1 MLIRRALSLSIF
13 LTAAALAADLKPV
26 DLKPVDVKPVE
37 VKPVEV
43 KPVEAKPA
51 ETKPAD
57 TKATETKP
65 GDRTA
70 TPKPFLGV
78 RFDESAVSLDQDP
91 GMPISEV
98 VPGST
103 AQSMGLE
110 AGDRLLTL
118 NAKATER
125 TDDISVILAG
135 AKVGDAVKLE
145 YLRAGTKTLTQGV
158 LAERPKPATLAKDV
172 DRLNQK
178 LAEVRELAESHKREP
193 TLAEI
198 LQQLKDIE
206 VGLPRAVAAFKK
218 QFPDGEFDIRLQVII
233 TSDKNAKNPIEFSNQ
248 NSKTEDKKADGQKD
262 DDKKAAE
269 TKEEAVKAAPAKA
282 DPVKAGPV
290 KADPVKPATK

>member
-1 MLIRRALSLSIF
+1 MHIYRALSLSIF
-13 LTAAALAADLKPV
+13 LATAALAADA
-26 DLKPVDVKPVE
+26 KPVE
-37 VKPVEV
+37 V
-43 KPVEAKPA
+43 KPA
-51 ETKPAD
+51 ETKPAEVKVAEAKPVD
-57 TKATETKP
+57 KA
-65 GDRTA
+65 A
-70 TPKPFLGV
+70 APKPFLGV
-78 RFDESAVSLDQDP
+78 RFDESAVSLDQEP

-125 TDDISVILAG
+125 TDDISVILGG
-135 AKVGDAVKLE
+135 AKVGDAVKFE
-145 YLRAGTKTLTQGV
+145 YLRAGTKTLAQGV

-178 LAEVRELAESHKREP
+178 LAEVRELAESQKREP

-206 VGLPRAVAAFKK
+206 AGLPRAVAAFKK
-218 QFPDGEFDIRLQVII
+218 QFPDGEFDIRLQVVI

-248 NSKTEDKKADGQKD
+248 NSKSDDKKAEDKKAD
-262 DDKKAAE
+262 DKAGDPKAAE
-269 TKEEAVKAAPAKA
+269 TKPEGVKSE
-282 DPVKAGPV
+282 
-290 KADPVKPATK
+290 PVKPATR